1 MVSNRKIFIA
11 VNVDWFFLSHR
22 LYLATELKNLGN
34 DVYILTRDTGYKD
47 EILKH
52 NLKFIDIPFD
62 RSGTNFIYELK
73 LLYTIFQTYR
83 LHQPDLIHHVTIKP
97 SIYGSLILRLIKKR
111 IKIVN
116 AISGLGYNFI
126 EDRYTILQRILLKMM
141 DFAFKQKSINFI
153 FQNPDD
159 LAFYKSRNYI
169 NSNNHTIIKG
179 SGVDQ
184 NIFNYVKPVLKTK
197 IHVLFSGRLLKDKG
211 VVEFVKAANELH
223 HKYSDKVEF
232 VLMGD
237 IDDHNKASITQNEL
251 SNYTKSGVVNW
262 IGFKKDVMSELILSD
277 IVCLPSYG
285 EGLPKS
291 LIEAMAIGRPIVT
304 TDTPGCRECVIEG
317 SNGFLVPVKSV
328 SELVNKLEMLIGD
341 EVLRLNMGRES
352 RSIMISEFSLDAV
365 MMNTV
370 KFYKKILDE

>member
-1 MVSNRKIFIA
+1 MVSNRKIFIV

-22 LYLATELKNLGN
+22 LHLAIELKNQGN
-34 DVYILTRDTGYKD
+34 DVYILTRDTGFKD

-52 NLKFIDIPFD
+52 NLKFINIPFD
-62 RSGTNFIYELK
+62 RSGTNLIFELK
-73 LLYTIFQTYR
+73 LLYTLFKTYK
-83 LHQPDLIHHVTIKP
+83 LHKPDLIHHVTIKP
-97 SIYGSLILRLIKKR
+97 NIYGSIILRFIKKR

-126 EDRYTILQRILLKMM
+126 EDRYTILQRILLKLM
-141 DFAFKQKSINFI
+141 DFAFMQRSINFI

-159 LAFYKSRNYI
+159 LSFYRSRNYI
-169 NSNNHTIIKG
+169 NPSNHTIIKG

-184 NIFNYVKPVLKTK
+184 NMFNYVKPISKTK
-197 IHVLFSGRLLKDKG
+197 IQVLFSGRLLKDKG
-211 VVEFVKAANELH
+211 VVEYLEAANELH

-237 IDDHNKASITQNEL
+237 IDDHNKASITLNEL
-251 SNYTKSGVVNW
+251 SKYTNSGVVNW
-262 IGFKKDVMSELILSD
+262 IGFKKDVKSELILSD
-277 IVCLPSYG
+277 IVCLPSYR

-317 SNGFLVPVKSV
+317 RNGFLVPVKSI
-328 SELVNKLEMLIGD
+328 SELADKLEILIND
-341 EVLRLNMGRES
+341 AVLRLNMGTES
-352 RSIMISEFSLDAV
+352 RDIMISEFSLDAV
-365 MMNTV
+365 VMNTV